1 MPIDATNLHGFI
13 SGQLDQNSSISSF
26 TPDYVGSVQL
36 LEQAGFSP
44 FTESSP
50 LDSTLYQVFNRFVQ
64 KTGLDTTANKLKD
77 DYLQENPSAQRAID
91 LYSAL
96 ENTFASRG
104 SGEQAAIVDFLN
116 TRIDDFVT
124 TRDTDEN
131 NILSQEESGLTDT
144 LFREVDA
151 DRSGGITA
159 EEFRGNFYND
169 FNQLNNVLNF
179 FQNTTGT
186 LLDVTA

>member
-13 SGQLDQNSSISSF
+13 SGQLDQNTSVSNF
-26 TPDYVGSVQL
+26 RPDYLGSVQL

-50 LDSTLYQVFNRFVQ
+50 LNSTLFQVFNRFVQ
-64 KTGLDTTANKLKD
+64 KTGLDTTASKLKD
-77 DYLQENPSAQRAID
+77 DYLQENPSAQRAVD
-91 LYSAL
+91 LYSSL

-116 TRIDDFVT
+116 SKIDDFIT
-124 TRDTDEN
+124 SRDSDEN
-131 NILSQEESGLTDT
+131 SILSQEESGLTDT
-144 LFREVDA
+144 LFQEVDA
-151 DRSGGITA
+151 DRSGGVTA
-159 EEFRGNFYND
+159 EEFRGNFYSD
-169 FNQLNNVLNF
+169 FSQLNNVLNY